1 MLNYKEQ
8 TLVEETARVFHLQ
21 LKKEDVIIKIEYMF
35 GREKFMGKYDD
46 IIDLPHHV
54 SKRHPQMSMQ
64 SRAAQFAPF
73 AALKGQKERYEEVQ
87 RIVEPK
93 RILTEAQKEQI
104 DQHLQWI
111 FANISNHP
119 TIDVTYFVSDLRKT
133 GGIYEVYNG
142 KVKWIDQK
150 KKEIIFMDNKRIAVK
165 NLYEISLTNAH
176 RQACEFSRS
185 KLI

>member
-1 MLNYKEQ
+1 
-8 TLVEETARVFHLQ
+8 VEETARVFRLQ
-21 LKKEDVIIKIEYMF
+21 LKREDVIIKIEYMF

-119 TIDVTYFVSDLRKT
+119 TIDVTYFVSDLRKA
-133 GGIYEVYNG
+133 GGIYKVYNG

-150 KKEIIFMDNKRIAVK
+150 KKEIIFMDNKRIMIK
-165 NLYEISLTNAH
+165 NLYEISLINAH

>member
-21 LKKEDVIIKIEYMF
+21 LKREDVIIKIEYMF

-73 AALKGQKERYEEVQ
+73 AALRGQKERYEEVR

-93 RILTEAQKEQI
+93 RILA
-104 DQHLQWI
+104 
-111 FANISNHP
+111 ANISNHP
-119 TIDVTYFVSDLRKT
+119 TIDVTYFVSDLRKA

-142 KVKWIDQK
+142 KVKWIDQN
-150 KKEIIFMDNKRIAVK
+150 KKEIIFMDNKRIMIK
-165 NLYEISLTNAH
+165 NLYEISLINAH

>member
-1 MLNYKEQ
+1 M
-8 TLVEETARVFHLQ
+8 EETARVFRLQ

-73 AALKGQKERYEEVQ
+73 AALRGQKEGYEEVR

-93 RILTEAQKEQI
+93 RILTEVQKEQI
-104 DQHLQWI
+104 DQDLQWI
-111 FANISNHP
+111 FLNISKHP
-119 TIDVTYFVSDLRKT
+119 IVEMTYFAPDLRKP
-133 GGIYEVYNG
+133 GGTYETYKG
-142 KVKWIDQK
+142 KIKWIDQK
-150 KKEIIFMDNKRIAVK
+150 EKEIIFMDDKRITVK
-165 NLYEISLTNAH
+165 NLYKISMADQGDNN
-176 RQACEFSRS
+176 ES
-185 KLI
+185 I

>member
-1 MLNYKEQ
+1 MEKS
-8 TLVEETARVFHLQ
+8 ARVFRLQ
-21 LKKEDVIIKIEYMF
+21 LKREDAIIKIEYTF
-35 GREKFMGKYDD
+35 EKEKLMDEYDD

-73 AALKGQKERYEEVQ
+73 AALRGQKEGYEEVR

-104 DQHLQWI
+104 DQNLQWI

-119 TIDVTYFVSDLRKT
+119 KIEVTYFIPDLHKA
-133 GGIYEVYNG
+133 GGRYEIYKG
-142 KVKWIDQK
+142 KIKWIDQK
-150 KKEIIFMDNKRIAVK
+150 KKEIIFMDNKRIMIK
-165 NLYEISLTNAH
+165 NLHEISITN
-176 RQACEFSRS
+176 QESNNES
-185 KLI
+185 I

>member
-1 MLNYKEQ
+1 MDE
-8 TLVEETARVFHLQ
+8 
-21 LKKEDVIIKIEYMF
+21 
-35 GREKFMGKYDD
+35 YDD

-119 TIDVTYFVSDLRKT
+119 TIDVTYFVSDLRKA

-150 KKEIIFMDNKRIAVK
+150 KKEIIFMDNKRIMIK
-165 NLYEISLTNAH
+165 NLHEISITN
-176 RQACEFSRS
+176 QEGNNES
-185 KLI
+185 I

>member
-1 MLNYKEQ
+1 
-8 TLVEETARVFHLQ
+8 
-21 LKKEDVIIKIEYMF
+21 
-35 GREKFMGKYDD
+35 MGKYDD

-73 AALKGQKERYEEVQ
+73 AALRGQKERYEEVR

-119 TIDVTYFVSDLRKT
+119 TIDVTYFVSDLRKA

-142 KVKWIDQK
+142 KVKWIDQN
-150 KKEIIFMDNKRIAVK
+150 KKEIMIK
-165 NLYEISLTNAH
+165 NLYEISLINAH

>member
-1 MLNYKEQ
+1 
-8 TLVEETARVFHLQ
+8 
-21 LKKEDVIIKIEYMF
+21 
-35 GREKFMGKYDD
+35 MGKYDD

-54 SKRHPQMSMQ
+54 SKRHPQMSIQ

-119 TIDVTYFVSDLRKT
+119 TIDVTYFVSDLRKA

-142 KVKWIDQK
+142 KVNGSIKRK
-150 KKEIIFMDNKRIAVK
+150 KKSSLWIINE
-165 NLYEISLTNAH
+165 L
-176 RQACEFSRS
+176 
-185 KLI
+185 

>member
-1 MLNYKEQ
+1 MEK
-8 TLVEETARVFHLQ
+8 TARVFRLQ
-21 LKKEDVIIKIEYMF
+21 LKREDAIIKIEYTF
-35 GREKFMGKYDD
+35 EKEKLMGKYDD

-73 AALKGQKERYEEVQ
+73 AALRGQKEEYEEVQ

-119 TIDVTYFVSDLRKT
+119 KIEVTYFIPDLHKIIHIRNRQRI
-133 GGIYEVYNG
+133 IYHKHWFSINTNISMIFQCGQNTLKMFNY
-142 KVKWIDQK
+142 
-150 KKEIIFMDNKRIAVK
+150 IIISR
-165 NLYEISLTNAH
+165 ISL
-176 RQACEFSRS
+176 
-185 KLI
+185 

>member
-1 MLNYKEQ
+1 M
-8 TLVEETARVFHLQ
+8 
-21 LKKEDVIIKIEYMF
+21 
-35 GREKFMGKYDD
+35 
-46 IIDLPHHV
+46 
-54 SKRHPQMSMQ
+54 
-64 SRAAQFAPF
+64 
-73 AALKGQKERYEEVQ
+73 Q

-176 RQACEFSRS
+176 RQACEFPAQNLYDR
-185 KLI
+185 LGGQ